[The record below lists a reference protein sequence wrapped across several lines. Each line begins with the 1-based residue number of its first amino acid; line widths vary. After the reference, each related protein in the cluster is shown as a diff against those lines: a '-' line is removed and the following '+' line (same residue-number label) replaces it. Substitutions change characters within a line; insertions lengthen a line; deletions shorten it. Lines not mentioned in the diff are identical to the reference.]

1 VGIARKRFC
10 PRVTRI
16 AGAMPTLRNCSEI
29 RTKNKAKM
37 HQTLRLHPD
46 SSCFAVTHVEVE
58 IARPQTRSLVLAY
71 VVTGRISDVAMPAVD
86 VATRTDELWR
96 HTCFEAFV
104 GAGVAYYEFNF
115 APSRHWASYRFS
127 SYRTGMRV
135 ATEIG
140 APHIAVEWS
149 PKRYTLL
156 ASLELDQL
164 LLSRD
169 ATLRLG
175 LSAVIEENS
184 GHRSYWALAHPPG
197 KADFHHSDC
206 FTLELSQP
214 CQS

>member
-1 VGIARKRFC
+1 MR
-10 PRVTRI
+10 
-16 AGAMPTLRNCSEI
+16 
-29 RTKNKAKM
+29 
-37 HQTLRLHPD
+37 QTLRLHPD
-46 SSCFAVTHVEVE
+46 SSCFSVTHVEVE
-58 IARPQTRSLVLAY
+58 IARPQTRSLALAY
-71 VVTGRISDVAMPAVD
+71 VLAGRISDVAMPAVD

-115 APSRHWASYRFS
+115 APSRQWAAYRFS
-127 SYRTGMRV
+127 SYRTDMRV
-135 ATEIG
+135 ATEIS
-140 APHIAVEWS
+140 APQIAVEWS
-149 PKRYTLL
+149 PERYTLL
-156 ASLELDQL
+156 ASLEIDQL

-206 FTLELSQP
+206 FTIELSET

>member
-1 VGIARKRFC
+1 MPPILAVGPPAGKRIPCRYNARMR
-10 PRVTRI
+10 
-16 AGAMPTLRNCSEI
+16 
-29 RTKNKAKM
+29 
-37 HQTLRLHPD
+37 QTLRLHPD
-46 SSCFAVTHVEVE
+46 SSCFAVTHIEVD

-71 VVTGRISDVAMPAVD
+71 IVTGRISDVAMPPP
-86 VATRTDELWR
+86 VAAAARTDELWR

-115 APSRHWASYRFS
+115 APSTHWAAYRFS

-135 ATEIG
+135 VTEIS
-140 APHIAVEWS
+140 APQIAVESS
-149 PKRYTLL
+149 PERYTLQ

-169 ATLRLG
+169 TTLRLG

-184 GHRSYWALAHPPG
+184 GHRAYWALAHPPG

-206 FTLELSQP
+206 FALEVI
-214 CQS
+214 